1 MYYNPYQY
9 GYGGIGYV
17 STPEGQSPSRSAPAA
32 PVASSRGAIDPDGV
46 AGGQQGPTGTNEG
59 PPGIPQGTFASMLG
73 SALGSPLGGLGSGI
87 GTALGGLAG
96 GMSSQGAI
104 GRGIG
109 TALGGALFGGPLG
122 MIAGSIF
129 GGLLGDGLAGQND
142 PPEPNPEIGDEIDGV
157 GGGVT
162 GDLGGAFG
170 SGGHPGETDG
180 TGDDG
185 ASSCVVTS
193 QLVASGI
200 WPERNRREYVAYCRK
215 FKHARK
221 LGEAQRRGYR
231 AWGRLLVKAMRR
243 WPAAANAGK
252 WVAEAYQDEI
262 RHRMTGA
269 RPTVRGKLVAFAL
282 EPVSALIGV
291 FKRN

>member
-1 MYYNPYQY
+1 M
-9 GYGGIGYV
+9 
-17 STPEGQSPSRSAPAA
+17 
-32 PVASSRGAIDPDGV
+32 DPDGV
-46 AGGQQGPTGTNEG
+46 AGGQQGPTGPNAG
-59 PPGIPQGTFASMLG
+59 PPGIPQGTLASMLG
-73 SALGSPLGGLGSGI
+73 SVVGSPLGGLGSAI
-87 GTALGGLAG
+87 GTSLGGLAG
-96 GMSSQGAI
+96 GMSPQGAI

-109 TALGGALFGGPLG
+109 TALGAPLGPLG
-122 MIAGSIF
+122 MIAGSFF
-129 GGLLGDGLAGQND
+129 GGLFGDSLAGQND

-157 GGGVT
+157 PGGT
-162 GDLGGAFG
+162 EQDPNIAD
-170 SGGHPGETDG
+170 EIDG
-180 TGDDG
+180 TGDSP
-185 ASSCVVTS
+185 SSCVVTS

-269 RPTVRGKLVAFAL
+269 RSTVRGKLVAFAL